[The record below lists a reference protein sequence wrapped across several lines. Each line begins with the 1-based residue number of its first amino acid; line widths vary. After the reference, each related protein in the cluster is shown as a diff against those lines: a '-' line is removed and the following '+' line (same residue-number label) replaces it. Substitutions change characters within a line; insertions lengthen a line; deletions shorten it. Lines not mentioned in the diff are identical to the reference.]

1 MPAGK
6 PRYAKAGRDD
16 YVFNRP
22 APSLAALPRATEDL
36 LLAYRIFSP
45 GLGKLADLDEVT
57 ASISRGIDNGSCKEL
72 MRDLGVGS
80 ANQLR
85 EVCKKSYNVYAA
97 EIKRMIAV
105 DQADAAQLAEKLA
118 ARKARKQAQAKD
130 SERIINEEKAKLAHN
145 PPTATT
151 NKRGA
156 DDELTPSCP
165 TKRVRHD
172 NNSNDMIPDLYWLS
186 KGQAQA
192 ALDVMNVCA
201 KNLEATFISLQN
213 FYLHTFVTDSD
224 PADPTISTPLKR
236 LETQICQDAL
246 WYVEQ
251 LQNIMAGAASNE
263 LGFTAGLGEEWK
275 RDRFH
280 NAVVRG
286 LIERIREFGARLKDT
301 EKEMNEADRLR
312 EEFVKD
318 TTGCKVMGEMFLKDW
333 AKKLL
338 RVTNTIAHEA
348 KEHVSFRTMEA
359 EWKDKWAEKEK
370 EKQNTVASELEL
382 EGEKAR
388 GAAVIVID
396 DSSDSEESHDSLSDD
411 SESEVSEEE

>member
-16 YVFNRP
+16 YVFDRP
-22 APSLAALPRATEDL
+22 APTTAALPRATEDL
-36 LLAYRIFSP
+36 LMAYRIFSP

-57 ASISRGIDNGSCKEL
+57 ASVSKGIDNGNCNEL

-85 EVCKKSYNVYAA
+85 ELCKKSYNVYAA

-105 DQADAAQLAEKLA
+105 EKAEATKLAEKLA
-118 ARKARKQAQAKD
+118 AREARKQAQEEE
-130 SERIINEEKAKLAHN
+130 SERILEEKAKLARN
-145 PPTATT
+145 APTATA
-151 NKRGA
+151 NKRRA
-156 DDELTPSCP
+156 DDELTSPCP

-172 NNSNDMIPDLYWLS
+172 KPKDMIPDLYWLS
-186 KGQAQA
+186 KDQAQA
-192 ALDVMNVCA
+192 AVDAMNICA
-201 KNLEATFISLQN
+201 KNLGATFIRLQD
-213 FYLHTFVTDSD
+213 FYRVTFVTDGN
-224 PADPTISTPLKR
+224 PANPTISTPLKR
-236 LETQICQDAL
+236 TETQICQDTI

-251 LQNIMAGAASNE
+251 LQNIMAGTPSRE
-263 LGFTAGLGEEWK
+263 LGFTSGLGEEWK

-318 TTGCKVMGEMFLKDW
+318 TTGCQVMRELFLKDW
-333 AKKLL
+333 AKQLL
-338 RVTNTIAHEA
+338 RVTSTIAHEA
-348 KEHVSFRTMEA
+348 KEYVSFRTMEA
-359 EWKDKWAEKEK
+359 EWKEKWAKKEK
-370 EKQNTVASELEL
+370 EDMVCDDV
-382 EGEKAR
+382 EKSRDAV
-388 GAAVIVID
+388 VIVIN
-396 DSSDSEESHDSLSDD
+396 DSSDSEESHDSLLDAPESD
-411 SESEVSEEE
+411 VSEEE